1 MAKPQRIRSRIM
13 ILIYPNINSSS
24 LIIEHLKTNF
34 KIDDDKKWSY
44 IIRQE
49 ITISGQTNTIVFLE
63 LNFTPDVYLHKLN
76 IEIDEVKISP
86 SVHSWTDKEFLLR
99 YILTFHETFNINSD
113 ILTNFSQTEIEDRAV
128 ILRISSNLEPST
140 NKHRENIKAEPVA
153 LVQPDISAIVQHKEE
168 PVVNQPKEEFVEVT
182 KVVIEEKIENR
193 KSIDSKPYIKQK
205 QIDKFNSHYSDF
217 NNIIESQE
225 PKSDKSLSN
234 LERLLRNMT
243 NYRSVYE
250 IPEEMR
256 NQIKLCQGK
265 LKEFKKNL

>member
-24 LIIEHLKTNF
+24 LIMEHLKTNF

-49 ITISGQTNTIVFLE
+49 TTISGQANTIIFLE

-76 IEIDEVKISP
+76 IDINENKISP

-99 YILTFHETFNINSD
+99 YILTFHGTFNINSD
-113 ILTNFSQTEIEDRAV
+113 ILTNFSQSEIEERAV
-128 ILRISSNLEPST
+128 ILRISSNLETFT
-140 NKHRENIKAEPVA
+140 NEYEGKIKPEPVA
-153 LVQPDISAIVQHKEE
+153 LVQLEIPGIEQSKEE
-168 PVVNQPKEEFVEVT
+168 YVVKQPEEEFVEVT
-182 KVVIEEKIENR
+182 KLVIEEKQEKR
-193 KSIDSKPYIKQK
+193 KSIDDKPYIKQK
-205 QIDKFNSHYSDF
+205 QIEKFNSFYLEF

-225 PKSDKSLSN
+225 LKSNRSLSN

-243 NYRSVYE
+243 NYRSVYD
-250 IPEEMR
+250 IPDEMR